1 LLQFYND
8 LTRRKE
14 EFRPTDGNKVRI
26 YVCGVTVYDDCHI
39 GHARSAVVFDVLRR
53 LLEYNGYKVIFVK
66 NFTDIDDKIINKANE
81 EKTDTKSI
89 AERYIN
95 SYNEDADA
103 LFIKTPSYT
112 PRATEMIDEI
122 IRMCR
127 TLEEK
132 GFAYNVEGD
141 LFFDIK
147 KFRSYG
153 KLSGKNIE
161 ELEAGSRVE
170 VNDKKRH
177 PMDFVLWKKSKP
189 GEPSWISPWSEGR
202 PGWHIE
208 CSAMS
213 TALLGPTLDIHGG
226 GEDLIFPHH
235 ENEIAQSEAATGR
248 PFCRFWIHNGFVVTG
263 EEKMSKSLK
272 NFWTIKDVLR
282 LIPAEQLRY
291 FLISTKYRS
300 PLRFS
305 WDEVRKAKK
314 ALDRLYGTLE
324 RVKQHRLTAGNE
336 CHFSVNINDILGAI
350 SDDLN
355 TPAALGIIFDLFREA
370 NNFIESG
377 IFNEKDRQCFDEVAN
392 FCSEVLGILRMN
404 PDDWFHSA
412 KVNIDIDG
420 LIKKRERARKER
432 NFKEADRIRELLLK
446 KGIMLEDTPNGT
458 KWRAIL

>member
-324 RVKQHRLTAGNE
+324 RVKQYRLTAGNE

-377 IFNEKDRQCFDEVAN
+377 IFNEKDRQCFDKAAN

-458 KWRAIL
+458 KWRSIL

>member
-1 LLQFYND
+1 MLQFYND